1 MLKIKIFRLFIG
13 GLHGWGILSIAWWG
27 SQEIKRQSF
36 AVDDPFVGL
45 GCIIERVDAFLLE
58 LPKGQPIKCF
68 NYGVRRRK
76 TGEKVIFSSC
86 CGGESGIFYGR
97 GLSCL
102 LSTPYSEKTAF
113 QRAFCWRTL
122 WLKHFT
128 DSLWGCP
135 NYFPLARTAL
145 LYLWLQETKSQSF
158 GLTTPSEYVSFMPVF
173 PFLLQKQHNKCNSCI
188 RESWGQGFDKVE
200 SLGRGKGRFGG
211 GRGTFL
217 Q

>member
-1 MLKIKIFRLFIG
+1 MDSADWKQEKRLYFIMLCGQNSRILWQRLT
-13 GLHGWGILSIAWWG
+13 LSLITLYSEG
-27 SQEIKRQSF
+27 CVIEM
-36 AVDDPFVGL
+36 VG
-45 GCIIERVDAFLLE
+45 AFLSE

-102 LSTPYSEKTAF
+102 LSTPYSEKRAF
-113 QRAFCWRTL
+113 QRVFCWRTL

-135 NYFPLARTAL
+135 NYFPLARTAPSL
-145 LYLWLQETKSQSF
+145 FVAARNQTSIVWPDKAFRIRFIYASFSFFIAET
-158 GLTTPSEYVSFMPVF
+158 T
-173 PFLLQKQHNKCNSCI
+173 
-188 RESWGQGFDKVE
+188 
-200 SLGRGKGRFGG
+200 
-211 GRGTFL
+211 
-217 Q
+217 

>member
-1 MLKIKIFRLFIG
+1 M
-13 GLHGWGILSIAWWG
+13 G

-113 QRAFCWRTL
+113 QRVFCWRTL

-135 NYFPLARTAL
+135 NYFPLARTAPSL
-145 LYLWLQETKSQSF
+145 FVAARNQTSIVWPDNAFRIRFIYASFSFFTAET
-158 GLTTPSEYVSFMPVF
+158 T
-173 PFLLQKQHNKCNSCI
+173 
-188 RESWGQGFDKVE
+188 
-200 SLGRGKGRFGG
+200 
-211 GRGTFL
+211 
-217 Q
+217 